1 MICWMIIN
9 NRDIMSKKDKTLKD
23 ILDLILYENLSTQD
37 EIAEKLGITRR
48 YVTQLLQPLVKDGT
62 VKRAYMID
70 LKSYEKVA
78 ESLSDYAGTPETKGN
93 VIVNDMIANMAKHV
107 HSQIEVSFDAVL
119 EYDEDKANKALE
131 MDYATNNMVE
141 KIRTSVETI
150 VNMTKHSEISKSML
164 YNEIAYDLE
173 RIGDYCGHIAK
184 FVINDVYEIDE
195 NVLKKLKKM
204 YKIAQKMIRLAI
216 TSFIEGKTELKD
228 DLMELEESIHI
239 LQTKAINLIAE
250 QMAENSFDEKERSNY
265 FIYLFRVV
273 KAFERMGDI
282 SVEMM
287 DVSVEFH
294 QNIPRSTTPRTFRY

>member
-1 MICWMIIN
+1 MG
-9 NRDIMSKKDKTLKD
+9 KKDKTLKD
-23 ILDLILYENLSTQD
+23 ILDFILYENPSTQD
-37 EIAEKLGITRR
+37 EIAEKLGISRR

-70 LKSYEKVA
+70 LKSYEKIV
-78 ESLSDYAGTPETKGN
+78 ESVGDYVSSRNSTGN
-93 VIVNDMIANMAKHV
+93 ALINEMLANMANHV
-107 HSQIEVSFDAVL
+107 HSQLETSFDAVL

-150 VNMTKHSEISKSML
+150 VSLNKHSEISKSIL

-184 FVINDVYEIDE
+184 FVINDVYEVDE

-204 YKIAQKMIRLAI
+204 YKTAQNMIRLSMNA
-216 TSFIEGKTELKD
+216 FIKGKTELKD
-228 DLMELEESIHI
+228 DLTELEETIHI
-239 LQTKAINLIAE
+239 MQSKSINLIAT
-250 QMAENSFDEKERSNY
+250 QMAESTFDEKERSNY
-265 FIYLFRVV
+265 FIYLFRLI
-273 KAFERMGDI
+273 KAFKRIGDI

-287 DVSVEFH
+287 DVAVEFH
-294 QNIPRSTTPRTFRY
+294 DNIPRPTTPRTFR

>member
-1 MICWMIIN
+1 
-9 NRDIMSKKDKTLKD
+9 MSKKDKTLKD
-23 ILDLILYENLSTQD
+23 ILDIILYDNPSTQD
-37 EIAEKLGITRR
+37 EIAVKLRITRR

-78 ESLSDYAGTPETKGN
+78 ESLSDYAGSNETKGN
-93 VIVNDMIANMAKHV
+93 VIVNDMIVNMARHV

-119 EYDEDKANKALE
+119 EYDEEKANKALE

-150 VNMTKHSEISKSML
+150 VSMDKHSEISKSML
-164 YNEIAYDLE
+164 YNEFAYDLE

-265 FIYLFRVV
+265 FIYLFRVI

-287 DVSVEFH
+287 DVSIEFH
-294 QNIPRSTTPRTFRY
+294 ENIPRSTTPRNFR

>member
-1 MICWMIIN
+1 
-9 NRDIMSKKDKTLKD
+9 MSKKDKTLKD
-23 ILDLILYENLSTQD
+23 ILDIILYDNPSTQD
-37 EIAEKLGITRR
+37 EIAVKLGITRR

-78 ESLSDYAGTPETKGN
+78 ESLSDYAGSNETKGN
-93 VIVNDMIANMAKHV
+93 VIVNDMIANMARHV

-119 EYDEDKANKALE
+119 EYDEEKANKALE

-150 VNMTKHSEISKSML
+150 VSMNKHSEISKSML
-164 YNEIAYDLE
+164 YNELAYDLE

-239 LQTKAINLIAE
+239 LQTKTINLIAE

-287 DVSVEFH
+287 DVSIEFH
-294 QNIPRSTTPRTFRY
+294 ENIPRSTTPRNFR

>member
-1 MICWMIIN
+1 
-9 NRDIMSKKDKTLKD
+9 MSKRDKTLKD
-23 ILDLILYENLSTQD
+23 ILDLILYENPATQD

-70 LKSYEKVA
+70 LKNYENVA
-78 ESLSDYAGTPETKGN
+78 ESIGDYVNTKNSTGN
-93 VIVNDMIANMAKHV
+93 VLINDMLANMAKHV
-107 HSQIEVSFDAVL
+107 HSQLELSFDAVL
-119 EYDEDKANKALE
+119 EYDEVKAKKALE

-150 VNMTKHSEISKSML
+150 VSINYHSEISKSLL

-184 FVINDVYEIDE
+184 FVINDVYQVDE

-204 YKIAQKMIRLAI
+204 YKTAQSMIRLAVKA
-216 TSFIEGKTELKD
+216 FIEGKTELKD
-228 DLMELEESIHI
+228 DLMELEDTIHI
-239 LQTKAINLIAE
+239 MQSKAINLIAT
-250 QMAENSFDEKERSNY
+250 QMAESSFDEKERSNY
-265 FIYLFRVV
+265 FIYLFRLI
-273 KAFERMGDI
+273 KAFKRIGDI

-287 DVSVEFH
+287 DVAIEFH
-294 QNIPRSTTPRTFRY
+294 DNIPRPTTPRTFR

>member
-1 MICWMIIN
+1 MMG
-9 NRDIMSKKDKTLKD
+9 KKDKTLKA
-23 ILDLILYENLSTQD
+23 ILDFILYENPSTQE

-70 LKSYEKVA
+70 LKTYEEIV
-78 ESLSDYAGTPETKGN
+78 SSSDYVTAKNTKGN
-93 VIVNDMIANMAKHV
+93 AFVNDMLDNMAKHV
-107 HSQIEVSFDAVL
+107 HSQLETSFNAIL
-119 EYDEDKANKALE
+119 EYDEEMAKKALE

-150 VNMTKHSEISKSML
+150 VSIDQHSEFLKSLL

-184 FVINDVYEIDE
+184 FVINDIYEIDP

-204 YKIAQKMIRLAI
+204 YKTAQNMIRLAI
-216 TSFIEGKTELKD
+216 KAFIEGKTDLKD
-228 DLMELEESIHI
+228 DLMELEDSIHI
-239 LQTKAINLIAE
+239 LQAKSINLIAT

-265 FIYLFRVV
+265 FIYLFRVI

-287 DVSVEFH
+287 DVAIEFH
-294 QNIPRSTTPRTFRY
+294 DNIPRPTTPRSFR

>member
-1 MICWMIIN
+1 MSIN
-9 NRDIMSKKDKTLKD
+9 SGIMGKKDKTLKD
-23 ILDLILYENLSTQD
+23 ILDLILYENPATQD
-37 EIAEKLGITRR
+37 EIALKLGITRR
-48 YVTQLLQPLVKDGT
+48 YVAQLLQPLVKDGT

-70 LKSYEKVA
+70 LKSYESIA
-78 ESLSDYAGTPETKGN
+78 ESLSDYHVNETKGN
-93 VIVNDMIANMAKHV
+93 VLVNDMINNMAKHV

-119 EYDEDKANKALE
+119 EYDKEKANKALE
-131 MDYATNNMVE
+131 MDFATNNMVE

-150 VNMTKHSEISKSML
+150 VSMNKHSEISKPML

-173 RIGDYCGHIAK
+173 RIGDYCAHIAK
-184 FVINDVYEIDE
+184 FVINDIYKIEE

-204 YKIAQKMIRLAI
+204 YKIARKMIRLAI
-216 TSFIEGKTELKD
+216 TSFLEGKTELKD
-228 DLMELEESIHI
+228 DLMKLEELIHI

-250 QMAENSFDEKERSNY
+250 QMAESSFDEKERSNY